1 MKITQLSVYL
11 DNRAGVLANLTEY
24 LGAEGINIRALSVA
38 ESRDFGV
45 IRMIV
50 PDPSRVAE
58 LLSKKGYNL
67 QKVEVLAL
75 RVADEP
81 GGLGKALR
89 TLVDENINVE
99 YLYTFLD
106 KSGGQAVVILRVDNL
121 DFAGAIL
128 VKNGFKLL
136 SQDDVRTL

>member
-1 MKITQLSVYL
+1 MKITQLSVFL

-24 LGAEGINIRALSVA
+24 LGAEGINIRALSVV

-58 LLSKKGYNL
+58 LLGKKGYNL

-89 TLVDENINVE
+89 TLVDENMNVE

-121 DFAGAIL
+121 DFARAVL

-136 SQDDVRTL
+136 SQEDVRTL

>member
-1 MKITQLSVYL
+1 MKITQLSVFL
-11 DNRAGVLANLTEY
+11 DNRAGVLADLAEY
-24 LGAEGINIRALSVA
+24 LGAKGINIRALSVA

-50 PDPSRVAE
+50 PEPSRVAE
-58 LLSKKGYNL
+58 LLGKKGYSL
-67 QKVEVLAL
+67 RKVEVLAL

-89 TLVDENINVE
+89 TLADENLNVD

-106 KSGGQAVVILRVDNL
+106 KLGDQAVVILRVDNL
-121 DFAGAIL
+121 DFAKAIL
-128 VKNGFKLL
+128 LRNGFRLL
-136 SQDDVRTL
+136 SQDDVMKL